1 MNIDFLHED
10 NNQQEL
16 VVLLLRYNLVN
27 TVQSPTR
34 IKNVTTLID
43 VVITN
48 RMHCMEPAS
57 IMELGLSDHQAQ
69 LLPVLCEHHGSVNAR
84 VWKRHFGKKILEN
97 SNTY

>member
-1 MNIDFLHED
+1 MKKKSLFLCGDLNIDFLHED

-16 VVLLLRYNLVN
+16 VVLLLRYNLAN

-48 RMHCMEPAS
+48 RMHSMEPAS

-69 LLPVLCEHHGSVNAR
+69 LLLYCVNIM
-84 VWKRHFGKKILEN
+84 VV
-97 SNTY
+97 